1 MSAIVNLSR
10 RGFLKAGIAGG
21 GGLLLGFHVPG
32 SRRWA
37 GAATVRSEQ
46 ATLNSWV
53 RIARDGTVTIIVG
66 QSEMGQGIMTAI
78 PMIIADEL
86 EAEWSKVRTEQAPA
100 DPAYG
105 DPMRG
110 GDQSTNGSRSIR
122 NMLTLWRRAGA
133 AGREMLLAAAAKEW
147 GVPAEECNAEQS
159 VVTHRPSGRKLTY
172 GELADKAAQL
182 PVPKEPKLKSP
193 DQFRFIGKAVARVD
207 TPEKVT
213 GRGIYGID
221 VKVPGMLVATVQ
233 RCPVFG
239 GKVASFEAS
248 QAKKVKGVRHV
259 VQISSGVAVVADNY
273 WAAKK
278 GREALKI
285 TWDEGANA
293 QLSSAEIS
301 RVYAETAKQSGPAA
315 RKEGDAMPTLAGA
328 AKVIDAIYEVPFLAH
343 ATMEPMNCTAHVRRD
358 NCEVWVGTQSQSGT
372 QRTAM
377 RISGFPREAVKVN
390 TMLLGGGFGRRG
402 GQDFV
407 ADAVETAKAVNA
419 PVKVIWSRE
428 DDMRHDHYRP
438 ATYNVLR
445 AALDERGT
453 PAAWL
458 HRIVAPSIGVQGGRP
473 LKDGIDPTMTE
484 GAANLPYVIPNLQV
498 EYIYKD
504 FGIPVG
510 FWRSV
515 GASQNA
521 FITESFMDE
530 LAVAAKRDPFEFR
543 RDLLAKAAR
552 HKGVLELAAEKGDW
566 GKPLPQGRFRGIA
579 VAFSYGSY
587 AAEVAEVS
595 IEKDGKVRV
604 HRVVCALDCGIFV
617 NPDTVKA
624 QVEGSIVWGLT
635 AALYGAITI
644 DKGRVQQ
651 SNFHDYPMVRI
662 NEMPVVEVHIVPSDA
677 PPGGVGEPG
686 VPPLAPAVCNAI
698 FAGTGKRIRKLPIRP
713 EELRTI

>member
-1 MSAIVNLSR
+1 MSRIVNLSR
-10 RGFLKAGIAGG
+10 RCFLKTGIAAG
-21 GGLLLGFHVPG
+21 GGLLLGFHAPV
-32 SRRWA
+32 SRRRA
-37 GAATVRSEQ
+37 VDAAVRSEQ
-46 ATLNSWV
+46 ATLNAWV
-53 RIARDGTVTIIVG
+53 RIAPDGTITIIVG
-66 QSEMGQGIMTAI
+66 QSEMGQGIMTAK

-86 EAEWSKVRTEQAPA
+86 EADWSKVRTEQAPA
-100 DPAYG
+100 HPDYG
-105 DPMRG
+105 DPRRG

-122 NMLTLWRRAGA
+122 NMLTIWRRAGA
-133 AGREMLLAAAAKEW
+133 AGREMLTAAAAKEW
-147 GVPAEECNAEQS
+147 GVPVEECVAEQS

-182 PVPKEPKLKSP
+182 PVPKNPKLKSP
-193 DQFRFIGKAVARVD
+193 DQFRFIGKPVARLD
-207 TPEKVT
+207 TPHKVT
-213 GRGIYGID
+213 GQGIYGID
-221 VKVPGMLVATVQ
+221 VKVPGMLIATVE

-239 GKVASFEAS
+239 GKVASFDGT

-259 VQISSGVAVVADNY
+259 VPISSGVAVVANSY

-278 GREALKI
+278 GREALSI

-293 QLSSAEIS
+293 QLSTGEIS

-315 RKEGDAMPTLAGA
+315 RKEGDAMRALDGA
-328 AKVIDAIYEVPFLAH
+328 ANTIDAIYEVPFLAH
-343 ATMEPMNCTAHVRRD
+343 ATMEPMNCTAHVRKTD
-358 NCEVWVGTQSQSGT
+358 CEVWVGTQSQSGT

-407 ADAVETAKAVNA
+407 ADAVETSKAVNA

-428 DDMRHDHYRP
+428 DDMQHDYYRP

-445 AALDERGT
+445 ATLDERGM

-458 HRIVAPSIGVQGGRP
+458 HRIVAPSIGMQFGRP
-473 LKDGIDPTMTE
+473 LKNGIDSLMTE
-484 GAANLPYVIPNLQV
+484 GAANLPYAIPNLQV

-504 FGIPVG
+504 LGIPVG

-521 FITESFMDE
+521 FITESFVDE
-530 LAVAAKRDPFEFR
+530 LAAAAGKDPFEFR

-552 HKGVLELAAEKGDW
+552 HKGVLELAAEKSDW

-595 IEKDGKVRV
+595 IGDDGKVRV
-604 HRVVCALDCGIFV
+604 HRVVCAIDCGIFI

-624 QVEGSIVWGLT
+624 QIEGSIVWGLT

-651 SNFHDYPMVRI
+651 SNFHDYQMLRI
-662 NEMPVVEVHIVPSDA
+662 NEMPTVEVHIVPSDA
-677 PPGGVGEPG
+677 AAGGVGEPG

-698 FAGTGKRIRKLPIRP
+698 FAGTGKRIRKLPIRA
-713 EELRTI
+713 EELRTS

>member
-1 MSAIVNLSR
+1 MNTIVNLSR

-21 GGLLLGFHVPG
+21 GLLLGFHVPAVM
-32 SRRWA
+32 RPA
-37 GAATVRSEQ
+37 GAASASPAQ
-46 ATLNSWV
+46 AKFNSWI
-53 RIARDGTVTIIVG
+53 RIAKDGTVTIIVG

-86 EAEWSKVRTEQAPA
+86 EAEWSKVRIEQAPSHP
-100 DPAYG
+100 DYG

-110 GDQSTNGSRSIR
+110 GEQSTNGSRSIR
-122 NMLTLWRRAGA
+122 NLMPIWRKAGA
-133 AGREMLLAAAAKEW
+133 AAREMLVGAAAKEW
-147 GVPAEECNAEQS
+147 GVSPDECFAEQN
-159 VVTHRPSGRKLTY
+159 VVIHRPTGRKLNY
-172 GELADKAAQL
+172 GQLADKAAEL

-193 DQFRFIGKAVARVD
+193 DQFRFIGKAVARLD

-213 GRGIYGID
+213 GRGIYGLD
-221 VKVPGMLVATVQ
+221 VKVPGMLIATVQ

-239 GKVASFEAS
+239 GKVASFDATK
-248 QAKKVKGVRHV
+248 AKAIKGVRQV
-259 VQISSGVAVVADNY
+259 VQISSGVAVVANSY
-273 WAAKK
+273 WTAKK

-285 TWDEGANA
+285 TWDEGQNA
-293 QLSSAEIS
+293 QLNSAEITRS
-301 RVYAETAKQSGPAA
+301 YAESAKQPGPVA
-315 RKEGDAMPTLAGA
+315 RKEGDAAATLAA
-328 AKVIDAIYEVPFLAH
+328 AQKTMDVVYEVPFLAH
-343 ATMEPMNCTAHVRRD
+343 ATMEPMNCTAHVRKD
-358 NCEVWVGTQSQSGT
+358 NCEIWVGTQNQTGT

-377 RISGFPREAVKVN
+377 RITGFPREAVKVN
-390 TMLLGGGFGRRG
+390 TLLLGGGFGRRG

-407 ADAVETAKAVNA
+407 ADAVETSKAVNA

-428 DDMRHDHYRP
+428 DDTQHDHYRP
-438 ATYNVLR
+438 ATYNVFR
-445 AALDERGT
+445 ATLDEGGRPT
-453 PAAWL
+453 AWL
-458 HRIVAPSIGVQGGRP
+458 HRIVAPSIGAQHGRP
-473 LKDGIDPTMTE
+473 LKGGIDSLMTE
-484 GAANLPYVIPNLQV
+484 GAANLPYAIANLQV

-504 FGIPVG
+504 LGIPVG

-521 FITESFMDE
+521 FITESFIDE
-530 LAVAAKRDPFEFR
+530 LAAAAGKDPFEFR
-543 RDLLAKAAR
+543 RDLLSKAAR

-587 AAEVAEVS
+587 ASEVAEVS

-604 HRVVCALDCGIFV
+604 HRVVCAIDAGTVV

-635 AALYGAITI
+635 AALHGGITI

-651 SNFHDYPMVRI
+651 SNFHDYPMLRI
-662 NEMPVVEVHIVPSDA
+662 NEMPVVEVHIVASTA
-677 PPGGVGEPG
+677 PAGGVGEPG

-698 FAGTGKRIRKLPIRP
+698 FAGTGKRIRKLPIRA
-713 EELRTI
+713 EELQRS